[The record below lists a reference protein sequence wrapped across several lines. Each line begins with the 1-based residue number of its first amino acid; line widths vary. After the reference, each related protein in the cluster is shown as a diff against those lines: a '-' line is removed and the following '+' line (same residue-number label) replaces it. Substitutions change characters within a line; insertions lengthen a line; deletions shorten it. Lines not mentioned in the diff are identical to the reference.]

1 MTGPLLITTFPK
13 DQFWTDVTGHFPGQP
28 IRMGNLLGCLIVLMA
43 GRIPLRPSL
52 KLSPF
57 NMSLLCLVFPHPEP
71 GPNSPQA
78 AHVCWKRGW
87 NVPLLPGRCSRPL
100 AVFAA
105 LTAVTQCSCTGKGKP
120 KAVFQAW
127 SDECCAEDMIP
138 SHKLLSLC
146 AFPEAGCKT
155 HLFPMMQVVP
165 VTSISKIFQGKR
177 TLSETWDAEKLFP
190 ETCLT
195 KICPTLLK
203 LFQLQATF
211 ERCSWVL
218 HPAHGY
224 ILPHPSLS
232 HCLGC
237 SIRSVHLN
245 DSR

>member
-1 MTGPLLITTFPK
+1 MF
-13 DQFWTDVTGHFPGQP
+13 
-28 IRMGNLLGCLIVLMA
+28 CLPTSRA
-43 GRIPLRPSL
+43 WSQ
-52 KLSPF
+52 LS
-57 NMSLLCLVFPHPEP
+57 
-71 GPNSPQA
+71 A

-105 LTAVTQCSCTGKGKP
+105 LTAVTQRPRRGKGKP

-127 SDECCAEDMIP
+127 SGECWAEDMIP
-138 SHKLLSLC
+138 SQKLLSLC

-155 HLFPMMQVVP
+155 HLCPIIKVVP
-165 VTSISKIFQGKR
+165 ETSISKIFQGKR

-190 ETCLT
+190 ETCLA
-195 KICPTLLK
+195 KICPALLK

-211 ERCSWVL
+211 ESCSWVL

-237 SIRSVHLN
+237 SVRSIQLSA
-245 DSR
+245 SR